1 MLHGEAPV
9 ATGRVLKSMEMAL
22 FSNILGILSLTPS
35 PYIYIYIYIFYC
47 ISDVFIATNNAV
59 VHDST

>member
-22 FSNILGILSLTPS
+22 FSNILGILSLTLS
-35 PYIYIYIYIFYC
+35 PYIYIYIYSI
-47 ISDVFIATNNAV
+47 VFPMSLLLQTMQ
-59 VHDST
+59 